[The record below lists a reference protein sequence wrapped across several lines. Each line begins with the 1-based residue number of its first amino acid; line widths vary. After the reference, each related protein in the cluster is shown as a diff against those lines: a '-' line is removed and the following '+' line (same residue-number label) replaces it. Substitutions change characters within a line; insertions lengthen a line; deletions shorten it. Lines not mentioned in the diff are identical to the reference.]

1 LTNFYRRFVKIFNT
15 ITALLIELAKKII
28 RLKWEIEQEKAFTL
42 LKEKY
47 IFTPLFYLTLQ
58 NLLKLNVILH
68 VYSYSSYFTTG

>member
-47 IFTPLFYLTLQ
+47 IFTPLFV
-58 NLLKLNVILH
+58 LLN
-68 VYSYSSYFTTG
+68 FTKPFKIECDTTCV